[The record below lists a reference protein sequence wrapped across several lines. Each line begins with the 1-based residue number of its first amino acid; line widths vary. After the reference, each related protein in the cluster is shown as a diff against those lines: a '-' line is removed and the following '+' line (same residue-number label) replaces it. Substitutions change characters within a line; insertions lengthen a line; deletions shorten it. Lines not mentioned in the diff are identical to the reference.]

1 MIVAGSTAQ
10 SFATRL
16 ADELDEPLAPVRYH
30 RFPDDELLAA
40 APGIADDGDLDR
52 VVVVCS
58 TTTPEAHLELLQL
71 QDAAREAGARE
82 VVTVLPYM
90 GYTRQDR
97 PAPPESDAETTTGY
111 PVSARAVARAV
122 STGADRVVTVNPHER
137 GVCEFFD
144 PPAAAVDAGGR
155 LAAALDR
162 PETPL
167 FLAPDDGARDLA
179 RAVRDAH
186 GAGDV
191 DAFQKTRVSGSKV
204 RLEPATVSVEGR
216 PAVVVDDIVATGST
230 TCAAAEALDEQG
242 ATRVVVACVHPL
254 LVGEARVDLARA
266 GVDRVIGTDTVE
278 RSVSAVSAAP
288 AVAERLRR

>member
-16 ADELDEPLAPVRYH
+16 ADELEEPLAPVRYH
-30 RFPDDELLAA
+30 RFPDDEVLAA
-40 APGIADDGDLDR
+40 APGIAADGLDR
-52 VVVVCS
+52 AVVVCS
-58 TTTPEAHLELLQL
+58 TTTPAAHLELLQL
-71 QDAAREAGARE
+71 QDAVREAGAGE

-90 GYTRQDR
+90 GYARQDR
-97 PAPPESDAETTTGY
+97 PVAPESDAETTGY

-137 GVCEFFD
+137 GVREFFD
-144 PPAAAVDAGGR
+144 PPAETVDAAGR

-162 PETPL
+162 STSPL
-167 FLAPDDGARDLA
+167 FLAPDDGARGLA

-191 DAFQKTRVSGSKV
+191 DAFRKTRVSGSEV

-230 TCAAAEALDEQG
+230 TCAAATALREQG

-266 GVDRVIGTDTVE
+266 GVDRVVGTDTVE
-278 RSVSAVSAAP
+278 RAVSDVSAAP
-288 AVAERLRR
+288 AVAERLRS

>member
-16 ADELDEPLAPVRYH
+16 ADELEEPLAPVRYH

-40 APGIADDGDLDR
+40 TPGIAADGLDR
-52 VVVVCS
+52 AVVVCS
-58 TTTPEAHLELLQL
+58 TTTPAAHLELLQL
-71 QDAAREAGARE
+71 QDAVREAGAGE

-90 GYTRQDR
+90 GYARQDR
-97 PAPPESDAETTTGY
+97 PVAPESDAETTGY

-144 PPAAAVDAGGR
+144 PPAAAVDAAGR

-162 PETPL
+162 STSPL

-191 DAFQKTRVSGSKV
+191 DAFRKTRVSGSEV

-230 TCAAAEALDEQG
+230 TCAAATALREQG

-266 GVDRVIGTDTVE
+266 GVDRVVGTDTVE
-278 RSVSAVSAAP
+278 RAVSDVSAAP
-288 AVAERLRR
+288 AVAERLRS